1 MRSELP
7 VGHPEGF
14 GIYLDMSQPHLKTHY
29 LEQVVPA
36 LMKSQGYKNLH
47 QVPKVDKIVLNSA
60 FGAEMDKGGLED
72 LRKDFASLAGQ
83 APVICKARISV
94 SNFKLR
100 KGMSVGFKATL
111 RGHVMWDFLFR
122 LIAIALPNIRDFR
135 GVSPLLDGHGNYT
148 LGITDH
154 SIFPEINVERQRTNV
169 GLDVCIAT
177 SAATDE
183 EGRELFS
190 LLGMPFRKIS
200 SEQQEDQ
207 EAAA

>member
-14 GIYLDMSQPHLKTHY
+14 GSHRDMSQPHLKTHY

-47 QVPKVDKIVLNSA
+47 QVPKVDKIVLNTA

-100 KGMSVGFKATL
+100 
-111 RGHVMWDFLFR
+111 
-122 LIAIALPNIRDFR
+122 
-135 GVSPLLDGHGNYT
+135 
-148 LGITDH
+148 
-154 SIFPEINVERQRTNV
+154 
-169 GLDVCIAT
+169 
-177 SAATDE
+177 
-183 EGRELFS
+183 
-190 LLGMPFRKIS
+190 
-200 SEQQEDQ
+200 
-207 EAAA
+207 